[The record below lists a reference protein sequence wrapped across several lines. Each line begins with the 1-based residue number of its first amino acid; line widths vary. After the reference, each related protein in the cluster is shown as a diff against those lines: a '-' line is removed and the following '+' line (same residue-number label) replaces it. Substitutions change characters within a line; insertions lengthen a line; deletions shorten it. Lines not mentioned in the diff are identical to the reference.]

1 MFRYSTK
8 ILKQWDAYSFK
19 VNFRNQIV
27 KVNVCQNETNFKL
40 SGNKELHIL
49 VNNQLIT
56 LLPNYLV
63 TVSNSMVL

>member
-40 SGNKELHIL
+40 SGNEELQIL
-49 VNNQLIT
+49 VNN
-56 LLPNYLV
+56 
-63 TVSNSMVL
+63 